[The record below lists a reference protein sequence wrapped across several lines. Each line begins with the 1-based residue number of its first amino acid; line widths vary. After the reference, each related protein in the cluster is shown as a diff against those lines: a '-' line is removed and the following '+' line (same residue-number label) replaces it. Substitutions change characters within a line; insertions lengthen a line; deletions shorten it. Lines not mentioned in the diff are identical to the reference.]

1 MDVAGWPAVCCLLPL
16 QLDKEAHLSLCGAHG
31 ECFQS
36 NTCCWPPQ
44 RRLSPV
50 RLLCVLQARLE
61 GIAAELR
68 ELLPNLNVGALH
80 GLPGV
85 GGQWG
90 MADLSNTFTALST
103 AACCL
108 ACMATAKN
116 NTQSANIIGLQRHCP
131 LPPADLL
138 VEHNP
143 AMLDVPGLKAA
154 IEEARRIMPG
164 LDVQKQVRWWWFD
177 GA

>member
-1 MDVAGWPAVCCLLPL
+1 MLVRCTGCLVLGGSGGWLTCPIHSLLFPL
-16 QLDKEAHLSLCGAHG
+16 QH
-31 ECFQS
+31 
-36 NTCCWPPQ
+36 
-44 RRLSPV
+44 
-50 RLLCVLQARLE
+50 
-61 GIAAELR
+61 AAL
-68 ELLPNLNVGALH
+68 
-80 GLPGV
+80 
-85 GGQWG
+85 
-90 MADLSNTFTALST
+90 
-103 AACCL
+103 
-108 ACMATAKN
+108 ATAKN

>member
-1 MDVAGWPAVCCLLPL
+1 MWMWLAGRQSAVFRRCCW
-16 QLDKEAHLSLCGAHG
+16 SLCGAHR
-31 ECFQS
+31 ECFHG

-44 RRLSPV
+44 RRLLPL

-90 MADLSNTFTALST
+90 MAGLSNTFTALST
-103 AACCL
+103 AAS
-108 ACMATAKN
+108 M
-116 NTQSANIIGLQRHCP
+116 
-131 LPPADLL
+131 LPAWQQQKTTTPKVRTSL
-138 VEHNP
+138 V
-143 AMLDVPGLKAA
+143 
-154 IEEARRIMPG
+154 
-164 LDVQKQVRWWWFD
+164 
-177 GA
+177 